1 MKTITIIIIVILGL
15 LNNLTAQTSFSLNF
29 TDTAQASGIN
39 NLVQIGGTLTN
50 NTSGQLQMSMQ
61 LLDINIPSDWDVVMC
76 DAEQCRPAGIVFSI
90 FQMNPNQSAGVYV
103 DFSVGNTSGIGT
115 AKVKIENVGSS
126 NGEVSIWTMRVDA
139 TITGVVNYS
148 MEKEEPILTE
158 WFTLQGQLIKDINN
172 VPKGIY
178 IQRLHFEDGTFV
190 STKVYAN
197 R

>member
-61 LLDINIPSDWDVVMC
+61 LLNINIPSDWDVVMC